1 MRWGVDLNISEEKL
15 REIVKRVLLEIANES
30 NTLKSKIEKLKVY
43 IFCSKKCDSE
53 YLDFLEQIYKSDLFN
68 IHLVVDDTL
77 KNDLCKSHINK
88 YVADENITY
97 FSDEIAKDLSH
108 AISIFPVVERDLV
121 VKTALCIS
129 DTFCNKWISSAIEE
143 GGKIIF
149 LKSGLKKFTNKEP
162 KAYINQIVSYYRKVL
177 EYGIEIKSTS
187 ELIKLYKEKNTNE
200 QTKVNFNTKLNFN
213 TKDNTSL
220 QEENKCRKKVIT
232 LENVEQYGANG
243 TIIVNSDDI
252 ITDLAREKARTLN
265 IEIKEFYGGDR

>member
-15 REIVKRVLLEIANES
+15 REIIKRVLLEITNQS
-30 NTLKSKIEKLKVY
+30 NTLKQNIEKLKVY

-53 YLDFLEQIYKSDLFN
+53 YLDFLEQIYKSDLFH
-68 IHLVVDDTL
+68 IHLVADDTL

-88 YVADENITY
+88 YVPDENIIY
-97 FSDEIAKDLSH
+97 FSDGIAKDLSH

-143 GGKIIF
+143 GGKIVF
-149 LKSGLKKFTNKEP
+149 LKSGLKKFTSKEP

-177 EYGIEIKSTS
+177 EYGIEIRSTS
-187 ELIKLYKEKNTNE
+187 ELIKLYKEKNSNE
-200 QTKVNFNTKLNFN
+200 EMKVKLNI
-213 TKDNTSL
+213 KENTSL
-220 QEENKCRKKVIT
+220 QEDKVRKKVIT
-232 LENVEQYGANG
+232 LENVEQYGTNG

-252 ITDLAREKARTLN
+252 ITDLAREKARNLN
-265 IEIKEFYGGDR
+265 IEIKQFYGGDR